1 MTNSSAQNT
10 FSITLNDSAMS
21 GSDVI
26 TITSH
31 PYTVDIGT
39 IDTGQSVTLNNYNYS
54 GSSVTG
60 ISTVD
65 LGSIDLSTFNSTSF
79 EWISPIPFENAFPNW
94 EDFEAM
100 RKEYPGLEQAYEKL
114 KTFYNLC
121 KDEWEFKKKEQ
132 K

>member
-1 MTNSSAQNT
+1 VTNSSAQET
-10 FSITLNDSAMS
+10 FSITLNDSAMG
-21 GSDVI
+21 GSDII
-26 TITSH
+26 TITSQ
-31 PYTVDIGT
+31 PYYTVDNIN
-39 IDTGQSVTLNNYNYS
+39 TGQSVTLNNYNYS

-60 ISTVD
+60 ISAVE
-65 LGSIDLSTFNSTSF
+65 LGSIDLSTFNPTTF

-114 KTFYNLC
+114 KTFYDLC
-121 KDEWEFKKKEQ
+121 KDEWEHKKKEQ

>member
-1 MTNSSAQNT
+1 MTNSSAQET
-10 FSITLNDSAMS
+10 FSITLNDNAMG
-21 GSDVI
+21 GSDII
-26 TITSH
+26 TITSQ
-31 PYTVDIGT
+31 PYYTVDNIN
-39 IDTGQSVTLNNYNYS
+39 TGQSVTLNNYNYS

-60 ISTVD
+60 ISAVE
-65 LGSIDLSTFNSTSF
+65 LGSIDLSTFNPTTF

-114 KTFYNLC
+114 KTFYDLC
-121 KDEWEFKKKEQ
+121 KDEWEHKKKEQ

>member
-1 MTNSSAQNT
+1 MTNSSAQET
-10 FSITLNDSAMS
+10 FSITLNDSAMG
-21 GSDVI
+21 GSDII
-26 TITSH
+26 TITSQ
-31 PYTVDIGT
+31 PYYTVDNIN
-39 IDTGQSVTLNNYNYS
+39 TGQSVTLNNYNYS

-60 ISTVD
+60 ISAVD
-65 LGSIDLSTFNSTSF
+65 LGSIDLSTFNPTTF

-114 KTFYNLC
+114 KTFYDLC
-121 KDEWEFKKKEQ
+121 KDEWEHKKKEQ

>member
-1 MTNSSAQNT
+1 MTNSSAQDT

-21 GSDVI
+21 GSDII
-26 TITSH
+26 TITSQ
-31 PYTVDIGT
+31 PYFN
-39 IDTGQSVTLNNYNYS
+39 TGQSVTLNNYNYS

-60 ISTVD
+60 ISAVD
-65 LGSIDLSTFNSTSF
+65 LGSIDLSTFNPTTF

-114 KTFYNLC
+114 KTFYDLC
-121 KDEWEFKKKEQ
+121 KDEWEHKKKEQ

>member
-1 MTNSSAQNT
+1 MTNSSAQET
-10 FSITLNDSAMS
+10 FSITLNDSAMG
-21 GSDVI
+21 GSDII
-26 TITSH
+26 TITSQ
-31 PYTVDIGT
+31 PYYTVDNIN
-39 IDTGQSVTLNNYNYS
+39 TGQSVTLNNYNYS

-60 ISTVD
+60 ISAVE
-65 LGSIDLSTFNSTSF
+65 LGSIDLSTFNPTTF

-114 KTFYNLC
+114 KTFYDLC
-121 KDEWEFKKKEQ
+121 KDEWEHKKKEQ